1 MVGSKDTEL
10 STLIV
15 TNSQL
20 TATNASLTGQ
30 LLEMVGL
37 QERVGT
43 LQDENARLLD
53 EVGGLRQQNADLSS
67 AKWAMEQEVRLAGAQ
82 RSAKRQRK
90 VVMLGAMGTAWLG
103 CTIGIVLLVLN
114 ILDIIPG
121 PLGPYFF
128 IMGTFPTFALL
139 TLQPNDEKRIRMR
152 AALWCGTIAG
162 FGVNPVGVACGFF
175 IAFGLHPTTLCP
187 FEGSLCTFCGVGG
200 ALVMPLVMPLMFIG
214 EFAGM
219 LCGVARDLD
228 G

>member
-128 IMGTFPTFALL
+128 IMGAFPNFALL

-162 FGVNPVGVACGFF
+162 LGINPAGIACGIF
-175 IAFGLHPTTLCP
+175 IAFGVHHDTFCP
-187 FEGSLCTFCGVGG
+187 FERALCTFSGVGG
-200 ALVMPLVMPLMFIG
+200 LSLGLLAVQRPPG
-214 EFAGM
+214 
-219 LCGVARDLD
+219 
-228 G
+228 